1 MKVKNW
7 VFTESRA
14 GGNSMLP
21 AGGYV
26 CRIVAVEDVPSREYV
41 WIVYD
46 VAEGEY
52 AGRYSGMGAGDA
64 WKHRFTRSYKDS
76 AESMFEDFIS
86 RLEESNRG
94 LFSVESWSRGGC
106 IPEQFIGL
114 EIGLVFGEERYTK
127 NNGDDASRTVVSY
140 VTAAQDIRN
149 GDFKVPAPKDRRE
162 KVETAPTAAPSAGGS
177 IYDEAIPF

>member
-26 CRIVAVEDVPSREYV
+26 CRIAGVEDVASREYV
-41 WIVYD
+41 WVVYD
-46 VAEGEY
+46 VAEGEF
-52 AGRYSGMGAGDA
+52 AGRYANMGADEA

-76 AESMFEDFIS
+76 AESMFEDFLS

-94 LFSVESWSRGGC
+94 RFSVAEWSARGC
-106 IPEQFIGL
+106 NPQAFVGL
-114 EIGLVFGEERYTK
+114 EIGLVFGVEQYTK
-127 NNGDDASRTVVSY
+127 NNGDDATRTVVSY

>member
-1 MKVKNW
+1 MKIKNW
-7 VFTESRA
+7 VFTEQRQ
-14 GGNSMLP
+14 GGSMLP

-26 CRIVAVEDVPSREYV
+26 CRITGVEDVPSREYV

-52 AGRYSGMGAGDA
+52 AGRYAGMSADEA

-76 AESMFEDFIS
+76 AEAMFADFIS

-94 LFSVESWSRGGC
+94 RFSVDAWSRGGC
-106 IPEQFIGL
+106 NPAQFIGL

-127 NNGDDASRTVVSY
+127 NNGDDATRTVVSY

-162 KVETAPTAAPSAGGS
+162 KVAATPAPSAASS
-177 IYDEAIPF
+177 IYDEPVPF